1 MNAAMNSGAK
11 FFEELPANDFHG
23 KADNNK
29 LSRPLIDNSR
39 RSLAKSISVLL
50 PCFARGRK
58 NRGVTARSFVRERK
72 CA

>member
-1 MNAAMNSGAK
+1 MNATMNSDAQ
-11 FFEELPANDFHG
+11 FFEELLAVDFHG
-23 KADNNK
+23 KADNNE

-39 RSLAKSISVLL
+39 RSPVKSISVLL

-58 NRGVTARSFVRERK
+58 NREVTTRSFVWEYK